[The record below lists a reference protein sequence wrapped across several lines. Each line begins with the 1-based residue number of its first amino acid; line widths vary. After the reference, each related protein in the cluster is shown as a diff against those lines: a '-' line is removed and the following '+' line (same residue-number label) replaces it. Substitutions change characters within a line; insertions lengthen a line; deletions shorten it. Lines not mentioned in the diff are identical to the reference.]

1 MGSVRQSGWRR
12 YLPYLLLNA
21 AVSAIT
27 VLIVLAIW
35 GRGPRAAAPTPT
47 PTLDTI
53 ARVASALPPPT
64 ATVPPSPTPRTYT
77 VRRGDTLSSIA
88 RQLGLTVEALMAAN
102 GLNDPNTLNV
112 GQVLLVPLV
121 EGASEPEGQDSEATE
136 SPGGDSQVPLVE
148 IRGVNGA
155 GDLETEAVR
164 LVNEGAVAHMS
175 GWTLDDGQGT
185 FYRFPEFNLH
195 RGAVS
200 VHTKSGTDTV
210 IDLYWGLEEAV
221 WTPGKLITLRDNLGE
236 VQSTFPIPG
245 D

>member
-1 MGSVRQSGWRR
+1 
-12 YLPYLLLNA
+12 
-21 AVSAIT
+21 
-27 VLIVLAIW
+27 
-35 GRGPRAAAPTPT
+35 
-47 PTLDTI
+47 
-53 ARVASALPPPT
+53 
-64 ATVPPSPTPRTYT
+64 

-102 GLNDPNTLNV
+102 GLNDPHTLNV

-121 EGASEPEGQDSEATE
+121 EGASTPEGQEAQATE
-136 SPGGDSQVPLVE
+136 SPGEDSDVPLVE

-175 GWTLDDGQGT
+175 GWTLDDGQGN

-236 VQSTFPIPG
+236 VQSVFPIPG
-245 D
+245 E